1 MTADSIRTSTV
12 SDLKKLSRVF
22 DAACHELGIG
32 LSGLDV
38 PKREQLVRCA
48 MRLAHA
54 NDPQPGEER

>member
-1 MTADSIRTSTV
+1 MTADSIRTSAV
-12 SDLKKLSRVF
+12 SDLKKLSRAF

-38 PKREQLVRCA
+38 PKREQLVKCA

-54 NDPQPGEER
+54 NDPRPGEER